1 MTKPRVNRT
10 LKSLIPPLQPEELEQ
25 LERSLLAT
33 GCRDALVV
41 WRNGTDTVIDGHNR
55 LKICTRRDIKYKI
68 KPMRFGS
75 LNEVKLWMIDNQM
88 GRRNIADIDRIA
100 LQSYKEELLRPLAKA
115 NQRQSKGRGKKGL
128 PNSANLKVDT
138 RKECA
143 KSAGVGRNTYDAGK
157 MILEA
162 EKTGEVSKKDVDA
175 IRRKEKSIHRVAKDL
190 KESRQKKKRAAKRK
204 KAVKAMPK
212 TALDNIHV
220 GDFRK
225 LSDVVPD
232 GSLSLIF
239 TDPPYDKKS
248 VELYDGLGKFA
259 ADKLCEGGSLLLQ
272 GETTAGIKEFFRTVH
287 DISWSHALRYLRI
300 ARDRLR
306 DENGLTDEFTLE
318 DMEVLQKVRDR
329 IDATQIPPGSRTK
342 RSVN

>member
-1 MTKPRVNRT
+1 MKLVTELNELMIDDALR
-10 LKSLIPPLQPEELEQ
+10 SLIPPLQPEELEE

-41 WRNGTDTVIDGHNR
+41 WRNGSDTLIDGHNR

-259 ADKLCEGGSLLLQ
+259 ADKLCEGGSLLCYVGQTQLPLAMDHLW
-272 GETTAGIKEFFRTVH
+272 EH
-287 DISWSHALRYLRI
+287 LRYWWTVCCLHSGG
-300 ARDRLR
+300 ANLMN
-306 DENGLTDEFTLE
+306 EY
-318 DMEVLQKVRDR
+318 
-329 IDATQIPPGSRTK
+329 GSRPA
-342 RSVN
+342 